1 VIGRLLRTLEGFAG
15 RRVGVV
21 GDMVADVY
29 VYGRPQRL
37 SREAP
42 VMVVRYEHEDTIPG
56 SAANTVR
63 NLVALG
69 ASPSPVTLLGQDAAG
84 ESIRE
89 FFVEAKVDAR
99 GLLQHRGFAT
109 VTKTRIMAGDQNR
122 TKQQVIRIDREP
134 HARIPSE
141 AEEGL
146 AERFDLVDREVEAWI
161 VSDYN
166 YFVVGAQILARLTA
180 IARKKPVIVDSR
192 HRLREFLGARLV
204 TPNEEEA
211 FEAAGVDQDAEDAVE
226 EVGRKLLAAMPG
238 TNVLITRGNQ
248 GMMLFEASGEITSI
262 PVVGGEQIVDVTGA
276 GDTVTA
282 TAGLAVVA
290 GASLREAAE
299 LANVAAGIV
308 VMKLGAATCTREEIA
323 NRLPILQERARHG

>member
-1 VIGRLLRTLEGFAG
+1 MLRTLEGFGG

-69 ASPSPVTLLGQDAAG
+69 ASPSPVTLLGQDGPG
-84 ESIRE
+84 ERIHE
-89 FFVEAKVDAR
+89 FFSGAGVDVR
-99 GLLQHRGFAT
+99 GLLLHPGFAT

-134 HARIPSE
+134 HARIPTE
-141 AEEGL
+141 AEDAL
-146 AERFDLVDREVEAWI
+146 VQRFDLIDREVEAWI

-166 YFVVGAQILARLTA
+166 YFVVGAQVLARLRA
-180 IARKKPVIVDSR
+180 IAREKPVIVDSR
-192 HRLREFLGARLV
+192 HRLSEFLGARLV

-211 FEAAGVDQDAEDAVE
+211 YEAAGVEPGAEDLVE
-226 EVGRKLLAAMPG
+226 EVGKKLLAAMPG
-238 TNVLITRGNQ
+238 TSVLITRGNQ
-248 GMMLFEASGEITSI
+248 GMMLFEAGGEISSM

-290 GASLREAAE
+290 GSSLREAAE

-323 NRLPILQERARHG
+323 SRLPILQERMRYG